1 MSLQV
6 DEEQHPEQLNLKQ
19 HQATGRGNSKR
30 NSKQVDEEQHP
41 EQLNPKQHQA
51 TGRGNSKHNSI
62 KTAVN
67 TVLASNELSRRQKF
81 AKTRSMS
88 TKGREREHIKSLS
101 LKAGTKHIE
110 LSSVISQFQERSPS
124 YGRIPKRDSTA
135 PPPDLSSP
143 YSTTKPTSSQSQS
156 PPSLLKKRNSTM
168 FSSNARRSTGM

>member
-67 TVLASNELSRRQKF
+67 TVLASNELIYIQLD
-81 AKTRSMS
+81 
-88 TKGREREHIKSLS
+88 EH
-101 LKAGTKHIE
+101 
-110 LSSVISQFQERSPS
+110 V
-124 YGRIPKRDSTA
+124 
-135 PPPDLSSP
+135 
-143 YSTTKPTSSQSQS
+143 
-156 PPSLLKKRNSTM
+156 SLLNHILTLLFHAM
-168 FSSNARRSTGM
+168 G